1 MKIEGILTVI
11 DSMEEINDIIA
22 KKLKVN
28 IPADTQALND
38 CQDAVIEIGNEI
50 EKVGQGAE
58 ETVRLL
64 EAYCENLYQMYSN
77 PADINLCRKLAKK
90 IQRQLMQ
97 IRNKV
102 KYELQNTRKQVV
114 FLPYKASMW
123 DSLESVWRAADADP
137 ECDAYVIPI
146 PYYDRNA
153 DGSFGA
159 EHYEGNEYPDYVPV
173 THYHDYDFEVNHPDA
188 VFIHNPYDQYNNV
201 TSVHPFF
208 YSKHLKE
215 FTDLLVYVP
224 YYSTSGGMS
233 AAQSQCI
240 AYYYV
245 DYIVI
250 QSEKYRKFFAAD
262 LPDEKFL
269 PFGSPKFDKVV
280 NACKNPPEPPEEW
293 KEKMAGRKVYFYNT
307 SIAGML
313 GNTPLFLKKLEYVF
327 RCFADREDACLLWRP
342 HPLLE
347 STFDSMRPEYRP
359 VYDALKK
366 YFLMSGLGIYDDTP
380 DMTNAIAHSYAYIG
394 DAGSSVISLFGLAGK
409 PIFIL
414 NKNIDSEPGEDD
426 WRGEI
431 LKGPY
436 IYGNNQWMITQ
447 GNKLYYS
454 QNNDYR
460 YHYCCDL
467 SEYAYGNY
475 YLSIVSIH
483 EKNYACPAH
492 AENIL
497 VVDRDGIKKIIELEH
512 YVDQKK
518 AFDGAITCEDYIFL
532 IPKYY
537 PAIVKYDTVH
547 DQVIYLK
554 DNLDIVRGVVQ
565 GELINGGYCVHNGYL
580 FIASPSDNR
589 VLRIHVESGKEKV
602 LEISASHMQGYC
614 SLSSDGNDLWLLPY
628 SGNIVTRWNPENGET
643 CEYAD
648 YPSKLQC
655 RHPIMQ
661 YECMEKPFN
670 KVAFMGDYVYLPPWW
685 ANMYVRLDKKSGV
698 MTEWKP
704 PFEQLPVW
712 KNRYFFSW
720 GKGFFGSVIENTDN
734 KIYLFYSAYDRKIY
748 HINLETN
755 EAIEINREFDLAE
768 LHNHE
773 PGFHEKSEEMQYA
786 CQENAF
792 NSLPNFLDG
801 KITGNQFDKERAIH
815 DYERIAANND
825 GTSGEKIYQFII
837 DKLLNKQEVLL

>member
-1 MKIEGILTVI
+1 MKIEGILSVI

-22 KKLKVN
+22 KKLKIN

-38 CQDAVIEIGNEI
+38 CQDAAIEIGNEI
-50 EKVGQGAE
+50 EKVGRGAE

-173 THYHDYDFEVNHPDA
+173 THYNDYDFEVNHPDA

-380 DMTNAIAHSYAYIG
+380 DMVKTIALCDAYIG
-394 DAGSSVISLFGLAGK
+394 DAGTSVLSLFGIAGK
-409 PIFIL
+409 PVFIL
-414 NKNIDSEPGEDD
+414 KNEIDNLPDEED
-426 WRGEI
+426 WAGEI
-431 LKGPY
+431 VKGFY
-436 IYGNNQWMITQ
+436 RNGNHQWMITQ
-447 GNKLYYS
+447 GNRLYYS
-454 QNNDYR
+454 PHNDYR
-460 YHYCCDL
+460 YQYFCDV
-467 SEYAYGNY
+467 SEYAYGSY
-475 YLSIVSIH
+475 YMRIVSIR
-483 EKNYACPAH
+483 EKNYICPVSAQD
-492 AENIL
+492 IL
-497 VVDRDGIKKIIELEH
+497 VLGSTGIEKRIELKRCIERPG
-512 YVDQKK
+512 
-518 AFDGAITCEDYIFL
+518 AFCGSIACGDYLFL
-532 IPKYY
+532 IPNYY
-537 PAIVKYDTVH
+537 PAVVCYDTVH
-547 DQVIYLK
+547 DEIKYYTEG
-554 DNLDIVRGVVQ
+554 LDIFVRTIQ
-565 GELINGGYCVHNGYL
+565 GQRRHGGYCVHQGWL
-580 FIASPSDNR
+580 FLASPQDDRLMAICASTGEVRIMATGADNGCGC
-589 VLRIHVESGKEKV
+589 VTLV
-602 LEISASHMQGYC
+602 
-614 SLSSDGNDLWLLPY
+614 SDGTDLWVLPN
-628 SGNIVTRWNPENGET
+628 SGTAITRWNPESKET
-643 CEYAD
+643 YIYAEY
-648 YPSKLQC
+648 PKKLQC
-655 RHPIMQ
+655 KDPVHG
-661 YECMEKPFN
+661 YECEERPFYSA
-670 KVAFMGDYVYLPPWW
+670 AFYGDYVYFSPWW
-685 ANMYVRLDKKSGV
+685 ADVFIKLDKRTGRLE
-698 MTEWKP
+698 EWKP
-704 PFEQLPVW
+704 PFKQPDTW
-712 KNRYFFSW
+712 KNGYFLSG
-720 GKGFFGSVIENTDN
+720 GKGYFDCAMKSTDG
-734 KIYLFYSAYDRKIY
+734 KIYPFYSVYDRKIY
-748 HINLETN
+748 LVNLESG
-755 EAIEINREFDLAE
+755 EAEEVHQEFDIDE
-768 LHNHE
+768 LSEHE
-773 PGFHEKSEEMQYA
+773 PGFQEYSEWIQYA

-792 NSLPNFLDG
+792 NSLKDFLDG
-801 KITGNQFDKERAIH
+801 KITGNLFDREREVSAF
-815 DYERIAANND
+815 EQIAANND
-825 GTSGEKIYQFII
+825 GTSGEKIYSFIRN
-837 DKLLNKQEVLL
+837 KLFTRQEILS